1 MFFSAKIICKYILK
15 VGNKMGLLK
24 AGIGALAGVLEDQWR
39 EYFYCESLSADVLVA
54 KGVKRTSKRGSNKGH
69 DNIISNGSIIAINEG
84 QCMMI
89 VEQGKVVEFS
99 SESGEYVYD
108 TSTEPT
114 IMYGDDL
121 SSNITE
127 TFKQIG
133 KRFTFGGEPGKDQ
146 RVYYF
151 NKKEIVGNKY
161 GTPAPIPFRVIDR
174 NIGLDIDIAIRCH
187 GEYSYKIVDPLLFYT
202 NVCGN
207 VESEYTRDAIDSQLK
222 TELMT
227 ALQPAFAHI
236 SASGVR
242 YSEIPAHTVAL
253 ADALNKVL
261 SEKWLATRGLAVV
274 SFGISSLK
282 ASEEDE
288 AMIKQLQRNAVM
300 RDPGMAAAHL
310 TGAQAE
316 AMTAAA
322 RNDGG
327 AMAGFMG
334 MNMATQAGGVNASQL
349 FQMSE
354 QNKQAQVS
362 TQTQASPSNAW
373 TCTCGQDNTSKF
385 CSNCGTAKTVEEG
398 WTCACG
404 TMNKGKFCSE
414 CGAKKPAEALQYA
427 CDKCGWQPE
436 NPANPPKFCPE
447 CGDIFDDKDLK

>member
-1 MFFSAKIICKYILK
+1 
-15 VGNKMGLLK
+15 MGLLK

-39 EYFYCESLSADVLVA
+39 EYFYCESLSTDVLVA
-54 KGVKRTSKRGSNKGH
+54 KGIKRTSKRGSNKGN
-69 DNIISNGSIIAINEG
+69 DNLISNGSIIAINEG

-108 TSTEPT
+108 TSTEPS

-121 SSNITE
+121 SANITE

-133 KRFTFGGEPGKDQ
+133 KRFTFGGEPAKDQ

-174 NIGLDIDIAIRCH
+174 NIGLDIDITIRCH

-207 VESEYTRDAIDSQLK
+207 VEREYTRDAIDSQLK

-227 ALQPAFAHI
+227 ALQPAFAQI

-316 AMTAAA
+316 AMIAAA
-322 RNDGG
+322 HNEGG

-354 QNKQAQVS
+354 KNKQM
-362 TQTQASPSNAW
+362 QATTPQQSSPSNTW
-373 TCTCGQDNTSKF
+373 TCSCGQENTGKF
-385 CSNCGTAKTVEEG
+385 CSNCGAAKPVEEG
-398 WTCACG
+398 WPCSCG
-404 TMNKGKFCSE
+404 TINKGKFCSE
-414 CGAKKPAEALQYA
+414 CGAKKPSGALQYA

-436 NPANPPKFCPE
+436 TPANPPKFCPE
-447 CGDIFDDKDLK
+447 CGDVFDDNDLK

>member
-1 MFFSAKIICKYILK
+1 MK
-15 VGNKMGLLK
+15 VGIFMGLLK
-24 AGIGALAGVLEDQWR
+24 AGVGALTGVLEDQWR
-39 EYFYCESLSADVLVA
+39 EYFYCEALSSDVLVT
-54 KGVKRTSKRGSNKGH
+54 KGIKRTSKRGSNKGN

-99 SESGEYVYD
+99 SEAGEYVYD
-108 TSTEPT
+108 TSTEPS
-114 IMYGDDL
+114 IMYGSDL
-121 SSNITE
+121 SHGIME

-133 KRFTFGGEPGKDQ
+133 KRFTFGGEPAKDQ

-187 GEYSYKIVDPLLFYT
+187 GEYSYRIIDPLLFYS

-207 VESEYTRDAIDSQLK
+207 VEREYTREAIDSQLK
-222 TELMT
+222 SELMT
-227 ALQPAFAHI
+227 ALQPAFAQI

-274 SFGISSLK
+274 SFGISTLK

-316 AMTAAA
+316 AMIAAA
-322 RNDGG
+322 NNDGG

-334 MNMATQAGGVNASQL
+334 MNMAAQAGGVNAGQL
-349 FQMSE
+349 YQMNE
-354 QNKQAQVS
+354 QNKQAQMA
-362 TQTQASPSNAW
+362 QAALQNQSAKASGTW
-373 TCTCGQDNTSKF
+373 TCACGQDNTGKF
-385 CSNCGTAKTVEEG
+385 CSNCGAAKPAEEG
-398 WTCACG
+398 WTCTCG
-404 TMNKGKFCSE
+404 AVNKGKFCSE
-414 CGAKKPAEALQYA
+414 CGSKKPADALLYA
-427 CDKCGWQPE
+427 CDKCGWAPE
-436 NPANPPKFCPE
+436 DPANPPKFCPE
-447 CGDIFDDKDLK
+447 CGDVFDEKDVK

>member
-1 MFFSAKIICKYILK
+1 
-15 VGNKMGLLK
+15 MGLLK
-24 AGIGALAGVLEDQWR
+24 AGVGALVGVLEDQWR
-39 EYFYCESLSADVLVA
+39 EYFYCDSLSSDVLVE
-54 KGVKRTSKRGSNKGH
+54 KGVKRTSKRGSNKGN

-99 SESGEYVYD
+99 AESGEYVYD
-108 TSTEPT
+108 TSTEPS
-114 IMYGDDL
+114 IMYGSDL
-121 SSNITE
+121 SQGIME

-133 KRFTFGGEPGKDQ
+133 KRFTFGGEPAKDQ

-207 VESEYTRDAIDSQLK
+207 VEREYTRDAIDSQLK

-300 RDPGMAAAHL
+300 RDPSMAAAHL

-316 AMTAAA
+316 AMIAAA
-322 RNDGG
+322 NNEGG
-327 AMAGFMG
+327 AMTGFMG
-334 MNMATQAGGVNASQL
+334 MNMAAQAGGVNAGQL
-349 FQMSE
+349 YQMNE
-354 QNKQAQVS
+354 QNKQAQMAQAT
-362 TQTQASPSNAW
+362 TQGQAGVW
-373 TCTCGQDNTSKF
+373 TCACGHENTGKF
-385 CSNCGTAKTVEEG
+385 CSNCGEAKPQEQG

-404 TMNKGKFCSE
+404 TVNKGKFCSE
-414 CGAKKPAEALQYA
+414 CGAKKPSGALQYT
-427 CDKCGWQPE
+427 CDKCGWEPE

-447 CGDIFDDKDLK
+447 CGDAFDENDIK

>member
-1 MFFSAKIICKYILK
+1 
-15 VGNKMGLLK
+15 MGLLK
-24 AGIGALAGVLEDQWR
+24 AGIGALSGVLEDQWR
-39 EYFYCESLSADVLVA
+39 EYFYCESLSADVLVT
-54 KGVKRTSKRGSNKGH
+54 KGVKRTSKRGSNKGN

-108 TSTEPT
+108 TSTEPS
-114 IMYGDDL
+114 IMYGSDL
-121 SSNITE
+121 SQGIME

-133 KRFTFGGEPGKDQ
+133 KRFTFGGEPAKDQ

-151 NKKEIVGNKY
+151 NKKEIIGNKY
-161 GTPAPIPFRVIDR
+161 GTPAPVPFRVIDR

-187 GEYSYKIVDPLLFYT
+187 GEYSYKIIDPLLFYT

-207 VESEYTRDAIDSQLK
+207 VEREYTRDTIDSQLK
-222 TELMT
+222 SELMT

-274 SFGISSLK
+274 SFGISTLK

-310 TGAQAE
+310 TGAQAD
-316 AMTAAA
+316 AMIAAA
-322 RNDGG
+322 NNDAG
-327 AMAGFMG
+327 AMSGFMG
-334 MNMATQAGGVNASQL
+334 MNMAAQSGGVNTSQL
-349 FQMSE
+349 YQLNE
-354 QNKQAQVS
+354 QNKQAQMAQAAMQN
-362 TQTQASPSNAW
+362 QTAKEAKAW
-373 TCTCGQDNTSKF
+373 TCTCGHENI
-385 CSNCGTAKTVEEG
+385 
-398 WTCACG
+398 
-404 TMNKGKFCSE
+404 GKFCSE
-414 CGAKKPAEALQYA
+414 CGTKKPTGALLYT
-427 CDKCGWQPE
+427 CDKCGWTPE
-436 NPANPPKFCPE
+436 DPTNPPKFCPE
-447 CGDIFDDKDLK
+447 CGDVFDENDVK

>member
-1 MFFSAKIICKYILK
+1 MK
-15 VGNKMGLLK
+15 VGKIMGLLK
-24 AGIGALAGVLEDQWR
+24 AGVGALTGVLEDQWR
-39 EYFYCESLSADVLVA
+39 EYFYCEALSADVLVT
-54 KGVKRTSKRGSNKGH
+54 KGVKRTSKRGSNKGN

-99 SESGEYVYD
+99 SEAGEYVYD
-108 TSTEPT
+108 TSTEPS
-114 IMYGDDL
+114 IMFDSDL
-121 SSNITE
+121 SQGILE

-133 KRFTFGGEPGKDQ
+133 KRFTFGGEPAKDQ

-187 GEYSYKIVDPLLFYT
+187 GEYSYKIIDPLLFYT

-207 VESEYTRDAIDSQLK
+207 VEHEFTRVAIDSQLK
-222 TELMT
+222 SELMT
-227 ALQPAFAHI
+227 ALQPAFAQI

-274 SFGISSLK
+274 SFGISTLK
-282 ASEEDE
+282 ASDEDE
-288 AMIKQLQRNAVM
+288 AMIKQLQRSAVM

-316 AMTAAA
+316 AMIAAA
-322 RNDGG
+322 NNEGG

-334 MNMATQAGGVNASQL
+334 MNMAAQAGGVNASQL
-349 FQMSE
+349 YQINE
-354 QNKQAQVS
+354 QNKQAAMQN
-362 TQTQASPSNAW
+362 QATKA
-373 TCTCGQDNTSKF
+373 TDT
-385 CSNCGTAKTVEEG
+385 

-404 TMNKGKFCSE
+404 HENTGKFCSECGAAKPLEEGWACTCGAVNKGKFCSE
-414 CGAKKPAEALQYA
+414 CGAKKPAGALLYV
-427 CDKCGWQPE
+427 CDKCGWTPE
-436 NPANPPKFCPE
+436 DPVNPPKFCPE
-447 CGDIFDDKDLK
+447 CGDVFDENDVK

>member
-1 MFFSAKIICKYILK
+1 MK
-15 VGNKMGLLK
+15 VGIFMGLLK
-24 AGIGALAGVLEDQWR
+24 AGVGALAGVLEDQWR
-39 EYFYCESLSADVLVA
+39 EYFYCEALSSDVLVT
-54 KGVKRTSKRGSNKGH
+54 KGIKRTSKRGSNKGN

-108 TSTEPT
+108 TSTEPS
-114 IMYGDDL
+114 IMYGSDL
-121 SSNITE
+121 SHGIME

-133 KRFTFGGEPGKDQ
+133 KRFTFGGEPAKDQ

-187 GEYSYKIVDPLLFYT
+187 GEYSYRIIDPLLFYS

-207 VESEYTRDAIDSQLK
+207 VEREYTREAIDSQLK
-222 TELMT
+222 SELMT
-227 ALQPAFAHI
+227 ALQPAFAQI

-274 SFGISSLK
+274 SFGISTLK

-316 AMTAAA
+316 AMIAAA
-322 RNDGG
+322 NNDGG

-334 MNMATQAGGVNASQL
+334 MNMAAQAGGVNAGQL
-349 FQMSE
+349 YQMNE
-354 QNKQAQVS
+354 QNKQAQMA
-362 TQTQASPSNAW
+362 QAALQNQSAKASGTW
-373 TCTCGQDNTSKF
+373 TCACGQDNTGKF
-385 CSNCGTAKTVEEG
+385 CSNCGAAKPAEEG
-398 WTCACG
+398 WTCTCG
-404 TMNKGKFCSE
+404 AVNKGKFCSE
-414 CGAKKPAEALQYA
+414 CGSKKPADALLYA
-427 CDKCGWQPE
+427 CDKCGWAPE
-436 NPANPPKFCPE
+436 DPANPPKFCPE
-447 CGDIFDDKDLK
+447 CGDVFDEKDVK

>member
-1 MFFSAKIICKYILK
+1 
-15 VGNKMGLLK
+15 MGLLK
-24 AGIGALAGVLEDQWR
+24 AGVGALSGVLEDQWR
-39 EYFYCESLSADVLVA
+39 EYFYCESLSADVLVT
-54 KGVKRTSKRGSNKGH
+54 KGVKRTSKRGSNKGN

-108 TSTEPT
+108 TSTEPS
-114 IMYGDDL
+114 IMYGSDL
-121 SSNITE
+121 SQGIIE

-133 KRFTFGGEPGKDQ
+133 KRFTFGGEPAKDQ

-161 GTPAPIPFRVIDR
+161 GTPAPVPFRVIDC

-187 GEYSYKIVDPLLFYT
+187 GEYSYKIIDPLLFYT

-207 VESEYTRDAIDSQLK
+207 VEREYTRASIDSQLK
-222 TELMT
+222 SELMT

-274 SFGISSLK
+274 SFGISTLK

-310 TGAQAE
+310 TGAQAD
-316 AMTAAA
+316 AMIAAA
-322 RNDGG
+322 NNDAG
-327 AMAGFMG
+327 AMSGFMG
-334 MNMATQAGGVNASQL
+334 MNMAAQAGGVNASQL
-349 FQMSE
+349 YQLNE
-354 QNKQAQVS
+354 QNKQAQMAQAALQN
-362 TQTQASPSNAW
+362 QTANEANAW
-373 TCTCGQDNTSKF
+373 TCTCGHENTGKF
-385 CSNCGTAKTVEEG
+385 CSNCGTAKPAEEG
-398 WTCACG
+398 WSCACG
-404 TMNKGKFCSE
+404 AVNKGKFCSE
-414 CGAKKPAEALQYA
+414 CGTKKPKGALVYA
-427 CDKCGWQPE
+427 CDKCGWAPE
-436 NPANPPKFCPE
+436 DPTNPPKFCPE
-447 CGDIFDDKDLK
+447 CGDVFDENDVK

>member
-1 MFFSAKIICKYILK
+1 MK
-15 VGNKMGLLK
+15 VGKIMGLLK
-24 AGIGALAGVLEDQWR
+24 AGVGALTGVLEDQWR
-39 EYFYCESLSADVLVA
+39 EYFYCEALSADVLVT
-54 KGVKRTSKRGSNKGH
+54 KGVKRTSKRGSNKGN

-99 SESGEYVYD
+99 SEAGEYVYD
-108 TSTEPT
+108 TSTEPS
-114 IMYGDDL
+114 IMFDSDL
-121 SSNITE
+121 SQGILE

-133 KRFTFGGEPGKDQ
+133 KRFTFGGEPAKDQ

-187 GEYSYKIVDPLLFYT
+187 GEYSYKIIDPLLFYT

-207 VESEYTRDAIDSQLK
+207 VEHEFTRVAIDSQLK
-222 TELMT
+222 SELMT
-227 ALQPAFAHI
+227 ALQPAFAQI

-274 SFGISSLK
+274 SFGISTLK
-282 ASEEDE
+282 ASDEDE
-288 AMIKQLQRNAVM
+288 AMIKQLQRSAVM

-316 AMTAAA
+316 AMIAAA
-322 RNDGG
+322 NNEGG

-334 MNMATQAGGVNASQL
+334 MNMAAQAGGVNASQL
-349 FQMSE
+349 YQINE
-354 QNKQAQVS
+354 QNKQAAMQN
-362 TQTQASPSNAW
+362 QATKA
-373 TCTCGQDNTSKF
+373 TDT
-385 CSNCGTAKTVEEG
+385 

-404 TMNKGKFCSE
+404 HENTGKFCSECGAAKPAEEGWACTCGAVNKGKFCSE
-414 CGAKKPAEALQYA
+414 CGAKKPAGALLYV
-427 CDKCGWQPE
+427 CDKCGWTPE
-436 NPANPPKFCPE
+436 DPVNPPKFCPE
-447 CGDIFDDKDLK
+447 CGDVFDENDVK

>member
-1 MFFSAKIICKYILK
+1 VK
-15 VGNKMGLLK
+15 VGIFMGLLK
-24 AGIGALAGVLEDQWR
+24 AGVGALTGVLEDQWR
-39 EYFYCESLSADVLVA
+39 EYFYCEALSSDVLVT
-54 KGVKRTSKRGSNKGH
+54 KGIKRTSKRGSNKGN

-99 SESGEYVYD
+99 SEAGEYVYD
-108 TSTEPT
+108 TSTEPS
-114 IMYGDDL
+114 IMYGSDL
-121 SSNITE
+121 SHGIME

-133 KRFTFGGEPGKDQ
+133 KRFTFGGEPAKDQ

-161 GTPAPIPFRVIDR
+161 GTPAPIPFRVIDC

-187 GEYSYKIVDPLLFYT
+187 GEYSYRIIDPLLFYS

-207 VESEYTRDAIDSQLK
+207 VEREYTREAIDSQLK
-222 TELMT
+222 SELMT
-227 ALQPAFAHI
+227 ALQPAFAQI

-274 SFGISSLK
+274 SFGISTLK

-316 AMTAAA
+316 AMIAAA
-322 RNDGG
+322 NNDGG

-334 MNMATQAGGVNASQL
+334 MNMAAQAGGVNAGQL
-349 FQMSE
+349 YQMNE
-354 QNKQAQVS
+354 QNKQAQMA
-362 TQTQASPSNAW
+362 QAALQNQSAKASGTW
-373 TCTCGQDNTSKF
+373 TCACGQDNTGKF
-385 CSNCGTAKTVEEG
+385 CSNCGAAKPAEEG
-398 WTCACG
+398 WTCTCG
-404 TMNKGKFCSE
+404 AVNKGKFCSE
-414 CGAKKPAEALQYA
+414 CGSKKPADALLYA
-427 CDKCGWQPE
+427 CDKCGWVPE
-436 NPANPPKFCPE
+436 DPANPPKFCPE
-447 CGDIFDDKDLK
+447 CGDVFDEKDVK

>member
-1 MFFSAKIICKYILK
+1 
-15 VGNKMGLLK
+15 MGLLK
-24 AGIGALAGVLEDQWR
+24 AGVGALTGVLEDQWR
-39 EYFYCESLSADVLVA
+39 EYFYCEALSTDVLVT
-54 KGVKRTSKRGSNKGH
+54 KGVKRTSKRSSNKGN

-99 SESGEYVYD
+99 SEAGEYVYD
-108 TSTEPT
+108 TSTEPS
-114 IMYGDDL
+114 IMYGSDL
-121 SSNITE
+121 SHGIME

-133 KRFTFGGEPGKDQ
+133 KRFTFGGEPAKDQ

-187 GEYSYKIVDPLLFYT
+187 GEYSYRIIDPLLFYT

-207 VESEYTRDAIDSQLK
+207 VEREYTREAIDSQLK
-222 TELMT
+222 SELMT
-227 ALQPAFAHI
+227 ALQPAFAQI

-274 SFGISSLK
+274 SFGISTLK

-316 AMTAAA
+316 AMIAAA
-322 RNDGG
+322 NNDGG

-334 MNMATQAGGVNASQL
+334 MNMAAQAGGVNAGQL
-349 FQMSE
+349 YQMNE
-354 QNKQAQVS
+354 QNKQAQMA
-362 TQTQASPSNAW
+362 QAAMQNQSAKASGTW
-373 TCTCGQDNTSKF
+373 TCACGHDNTGKF
-385 CSNCGTAKTVEEG
+385 CSNCGAAKPAEEG
-398 WTCACG
+398 WTCTCG
-404 TMNKGKFCSE
+404 AVNKGKFCSE
-414 CGAKKPAEALQYA
+414 CGSKKPAGALLYA
-427 CDKCGWQPE
+427 CDKCGWAPE
-436 NPANPPKFCPE
+436 DPANPPKFCPE
-447 CGDIFDDKDLK
+447 CGDVFDEKDVK

>member
-1 MFFSAKIICKYILK
+1 M
-15 VGNKMGLLK
+15 NMGLLK

-39 EYFYCESLSADVLVA
+39 EYFYCEALSADVLVT
-54 KGVKRTSKRGSNKGH
+54 KGIKRTSKRGSNKGN

-99 SESGEYVYD
+99 SEAGEYVYD
-108 TSTEPT
+108 TSTEPSV
-114 IMYGDDL
+114 MYGSDL
-121 SSNITE
+121 SDNIKE

-133 KRFTFGGEPGKDQ
+133 KRFTFGGEAPKDQ

-161 GTPAPIPFRVIDR
+161 GTPAPIPFRVIDH

-187 GEYSYKIVDPLLFYT
+187 GEYSYKMIDPLLFYT

-207 VESEYTRDAIDSQLK
+207 VEREFTRDAIDSQLK
-222 TELMT
+222 SELMT

-274 SFGISSLK
+274 SFGISTLK

-316 AMTAAA
+316 AMIAAT
-322 RNDGG
+322 NNEGG
-327 AMAGFMG
+327 AMTSFMG
-334 MNMATQAGGVNASQL
+334 MNMAAQAGGVNTGQL
-349 FQMSE
+349 YQMSE
-354 QNKQAQVS
+354 QNKQAQAAMQE
-362 TQTQASPSNAW
+362 QTAKATNTWKCA
-373 TCTCGQDNTSKF
+373 CGHENSGKF
-385 CSNCGTAKTVEEG
+385 CSNCGTPKPAEEG
-398 WTCACG
+398 WMCTCGA
-404 TMNKGKFCSE
+404 MNKGKFCSE
-414 CGAKKPAEALQYA
+414 CGTKKPAGALLYA
-427 CDKCGWQPE
+427 CDKCGWAPE
-436 NPANPPKFCPE
+436 DPTNPPKFCPE
-447 CGDIFDDKDLK
+447 CGDVFDENDVK

>member
-1 MFFSAKIICKYILK
+1 
-15 VGNKMGLLK
+15 MGLVK
-24 AGIGALAGVLEDQWR
+24 AGVGALVGVLEDQWR
-39 EYFYCESLSADVLVA
+39 EYFYCDSLTSDVLVE
-54 KGVKRTSKRGSNKGH
+54 KGVKRTSKRGSNKGN

-99 SESGEYVYD
+99 AESGEYVYD
-108 TSTEPT
+108 TSTEPS
-114 IMYGDDL
+114 IMYGSDL
-121 SSNITE
+121 SQGIME

-133 KRFTFGGEPGKDQ
+133 KRFTFGGEPAKDQ

-207 VESEYTRDAIDSQLK
+207 VEGEYKRDAIDSQLK

-316 AMTAAA
+316 AMIAAA
-322 RNDGG
+322 NNEGG

-334 MNMATQAGGVNASQL
+334 MNMAAQAGGVNAGQL
-349 FQMSE
+349 YQMNE
-354 QNKQAQVS
+354 QNKQAQMA
-362 TQTQASPSNAW
+362 QAAAQGQAISASGVW
-373 TCTCGQDNTSKF
+373 TCACGHENTGKF
-385 CSNCGTAKTVEEG
+385 CSNCGGAKPHEEG
-398 WTCACG
+398 WICVCG
-404 TMNKGKFCSE
+404 AVNKGKFCGE
-414 CGAKKPAEALQYA
+414 CGSKKPSEALQYA
-427 CDKCGWQPE
+427 CDKCGWEPE
-436 NPANPPKFCPE
+436 NPGNPPKFCPE
-447 CGDIFDDKDLK
+447 CGDVFDENDIK

>member
-1 MFFSAKIICKYILK
+1 
-15 VGNKMGLLK
+15 MGLLK
-24 AGIGALAGVLEDQWR
+24 AGVGALTGVLEDQWR
-39 EYFYCESLSADVLVA
+39 EYFYCEALSADVLVT
-54 KGVKRTSKRGSNKGH
+54 KGVKRTSKRGSNKGN

-99 SESGEYVYD
+99 SEAGEYVYD
-108 TSTEPT
+108 TSTEPS
-114 IMYGDDL
+114 IMFDSDL
-121 SSNITE
+121 SQGILE

-133 KRFTFGGEPGKDQ
+133 KRFTFGGEPAKDQ

-187 GEYSYKIVDPLLFYT
+187 GEYSYKIIDPLLFYT

-207 VESEYTRDAIDSQLK
+207 VEHEFTRVAIDSQLK
-222 TELMT
+222 SELMT
-227 ALQPAFAHI
+227 ALQPAFAQI

-274 SFGISSLK
+274 SFGISTLK
-282 ASEEDE
+282 ASDEDE
-288 AMIKQLQRNAVM
+288 AMIKQLQRSAVM

-316 AMTAAA
+316 AMIAAA
-322 RNDGG
+322 NNESG

-334 MNMATQAGGVNASQL
+334 MNMAAQAGGVNASQL
-349 FQMSE
+349 YQINE
-354 QNKQAQVS
+354 QNKQAAMQN
-362 TQTQASPSNAW
+362 QATKA
-373 TCTCGQDNTSKF
+373 TDT
-385 CSNCGTAKTVEEG
+385 

-404 TMNKGKFCSE
+404 HENTGKFCSECGAAKPAEEGWACTCGAVNKGKFCSE
-414 CGAKKPAEALQYA
+414 CGAKKPADALLYV
-427 CDKCGWQPE
+427 CDKCGWTPE
-436 NPANPPKFCPE
+436 DPVNPPKFCPE
-447 CGDIFDDKDLK
+447 CGDVFDENDVK

>member
-1 MFFSAKIICKYILK
+1 MK

-39 EYFYCESLSADVLVA
+39 EYFYCESLTADVLVA

-89 VEQGKVVEFS
+89 VEQGKIVEFS

-108 TSTEPT
+108 NSTEPT

-133 KRFTFGGEPGKDQ
+133 KRFTLGGEPGKDQ

-207 VESEYTRDAIDSQLK
+207 VEGEYTRDAIDSQLK

-354 QNKQAQVS
+354 QNKQAQAM
-362 TQTQASPSNAW
+362 TQTQSSPSNAW
-373 TCTCGQDNTSKF
+373 TCTCGQENTSKF
-385 CSNCGTAKTVEEG
+385 CSNCGTAKPVEEG

-404 TMNKGKFCSE
+404 TINKGKFCSE
-414 CGAKKPAEALQYA
+414 CGAKKPAEAWQYA

-436 NPANPPKFCPE
+436 NHANPPKFCPE
-447 CGDIFDDKDLK
+447 CGDIFDNNDLK

>member
-1 MFFSAKIICKYILK
+1 
-15 VGNKMGLLK
+15 MGLLK
-24 AGIGALAGVLEDQWR
+24 AGVGALTGVLEDQWR
-39 EYFYCESLSADVLVA
+39 EYFYCEALSADVLVT
-54 KGVKRTSKRGSNKGH
+54 KGVKRTSKRGSNKGN

-99 SESGEYVYD
+99 SEAGEYVYD
-108 TSTEPT
+108 TSTEPS
-114 IMYGDDL
+114 IMFDSDL
-121 SSNITE
+121 SQGILE

-133 KRFTFGGEPGKDQ
+133 KRFTFGGEPAKDQ

-187 GEYSYKIVDPLLFYT
+187 GEYSYKIIDPLLFYT

-207 VESEYTRDAIDSQLK
+207 VEHEFTRVAIDSQLK
-222 TELMT
+222 SELMT
-227 ALQPAFAHI
+227 ALQPAFAQI

-274 SFGISSLK
+274 SFGISTLK
-282 ASEEDE
+282 ASDEDE
-288 AMIKQLQRNAVM
+288 AMIKQLQRSAVM

-316 AMTAAA
+316 AMIAAA
-322 RNDGG
+322 NNEGG
-327 AMAGFMG
+327 AMVGFMG
-334 MNMATQAGGVNASQL
+334 MNMAAQAGGVNASQL
-349 FQMSE
+349 YQINE
-354 QNKQAQVS
+354 QNKQAAMQN
-362 TQTQASPSNAW
+362 QATKA
-373 TCTCGQDNTSKF
+373 TDT
-385 CSNCGTAKTVEEG
+385 

-404 TMNKGKFCSE
+404 HENTGKFCSECGAAKPAEEGWACTCGAVNKGKFCSE
-414 CGAKKPAEALQYA
+414 CGAKKPAGALLYV
-427 CDKCGWQPE
+427 CDKCGWTPE
-436 NPANPPKFCPE
+436 DPVNPPKFCPE
-447 CGDIFDDKDLK
+447 CGDVFDENDVK

>member
-1 MFFSAKIICKYILK
+1 
-15 VGNKMGLLK
+15 MGLLK
-24 AGIGALAGVLEDQWR
+24 AGVGALAGVLEDQWR
-39 EYFYCESLSADVLVA
+39 EYFYCEALSSDVLVT
-54 KGVKRTSKRGSNKGH
+54 KGIKRTSKRGSNKGN

-108 TSTEPT
+108 TSTEPS
-114 IMYGDDL
+114 IMYGSDL
-121 SSNITE
+121 SHGIME

-133 KRFTFGGEPGKDQ
+133 KRFTFGGEPAKDQ

-187 GEYSYKIVDPLLFYT
+187 GEYSYRIIDPLLFYS

-207 VESEYTRDAIDSQLK
+207 VEREYTREAIDSQLK
-222 TELMT
+222 SELMT
-227 ALQPAFAHI
+227 ALQPAFAQI

-274 SFGISSLK
+274 SFGISTLK

-316 AMTAAA
+316 AMIAAA
-322 RNDGG
+322 NNDGG

-334 MNMATQAGGVNASQL
+334 MNMAAQAGGVNAGQL
-349 FQMSE
+349 YQMNE
-354 QNKQAQVS
+354 QNKQAQMA
-362 TQTQASPSNAW
+362 QAALQNQSAKASGTW
-373 TCTCGQDNTSKF
+373 TCACGQDNTGKF
-385 CSNCGTAKTVEEG
+385 CSNCGAAKPAEEG
-398 WTCACG
+398 WTCTCG
-404 TMNKGKFCSE
+404 AVNKGKFCSE
-414 CGAKKPAEALQYA
+414 CGSKKPADALLYA
-427 CDKCGWQPE
+427 CDKCGWAPE
-436 NPANPPKFCPE
+436 DPANPPKFCPE
-447 CGDIFDDKDLK
+447 CGDVFDEKDVK

>member
-1 MFFSAKIICKYILK
+1 
-15 VGNKMGLLK
+15 MGLLK
-24 AGIGALAGVLEDQWR
+24 AGVGALTGVLEDQWR
-39 EYFYCESLSADVLVA
+39 EYFYCEALSSDVLVT
-54 KGVKRTSKRGSNKGH
+54 KGVKRTSKRGSNKGN

-99 SESGEYVYD
+99 SEAGEYVYD
-108 TSTEPT
+108 TSTEPS
-114 IMYGDDL
+114 IMYGSDL
-121 SSNITE
+121 SHGIME

-133 KRFTFGGEPGKDQ
+133 KRFTFGGEPAKDQ

-187 GEYSYKIVDPLLFYT
+187 GEYSYKIIDPLLFYT

-207 VESEYTRDAIDSQLK
+207 VEREFTREAIDSQLK
-222 TELMT
+222 SELMT
-227 ALQPAFAHI
+227 ALQPAFAQI

-274 SFGISSLK
+274 SFGISTLK

-316 AMTAAA
+316 AMIAAA
-322 RNDGG
+322 NNDGG

-334 MNMATQAGGVNASQL
+334 MNMAAQAGGVNASQL
-349 FQMSE
+349 YQMNE
-354 QNKQAQVS
+354 QNKQAQMA
-362 TQTQASPSNAW
+362 QAEMQNQSANAPGTW
-373 TCTCGQDNTSKF
+373 TCACGHDNTGKF
-385 CSNCGTAKTVEEG
+385 CSNCGAAKPTEEG
-398 WTCACG
+398 WTCTCG
-404 TMNKGKFCSE
+404 AVNKGKFCSE
-414 CGAKKPAEALQYA
+414 CGSKKPADALLYA
-427 CDKCGWQPE
+427 CDKCGWTPE
-436 NPANPPKFCPE
+436 DPANPPKFCPE
-447 CGDIFDDKDLK
+447 CGDVFDEKDVK

>member
-1 MFFSAKIICKYILK
+1 
-15 VGNKMGLLK
+15 MGLLK
-24 AGIGALAGVLEDQWR
+24 AGVGALTGVLEDQWR
-39 EYFYCESLSADVLVA
+39 EYFYCEALSAEVLVT
-54 KGVKRTSKRGSNKGH
+54 KGVKRTSKRGSNKGN

-99 SESGEYVYD
+99 SEAGEYVYD
-108 TSTEPT
+108 TSTEPS
-114 IMYGDDL
+114 IMYGSDL
-121 SSNITE
+121 SQGIME

-133 KRFTFGGEPGKDQ
+133 KRFTFGGEPAKDQ

-161 GTPAPIPFRVIDR
+161 GTPAPVPFRVVDR

-187 GEYSYKIVDPLLFYT
+187 GEYSYKIIDPLLFYT

-207 VESEYTRDAIDSQLK
+207 VEREYTRDAIDSQLK
-222 TELMT
+222 SELMT

-274 SFGISSLK
+274 SFGISTLK

-316 AMTAAA
+316 AMIAAA
-322 RNDGG
+322 NNDGG
-327 AMAGFMG
+327 AMSGFMG
-334 MNMATQAGGVNASQL
+334 MNMATQAGGVNAGQL
-349 FQMSE
+349 FQMNE
-354 QNKQAQVS
+354 QNKQAQMA
-362 TQTQASPSNAW
+362 QAAMQDQAAKNGNTWA
-373 TCTCGQDNTSKF
+373 CTCGHENTGKF
-385 CSNCGTAKTVEEG
+385 CSNCGTAKPVEEG
-398 WTCACG
+398 WSCACG
-404 TMNKGKFCSE
+404 VVNKGKFCSE
-414 CGAKKPAEALQYA
+414 CGTKKPSGALLYT
-427 CDKCGWQPE
+427 CDKCGWTPE
-436 NPANPPKFCPE
+436 DPANPPKFCPE
-447 CGDIFDDKDLK
+447 CGDVFDENDVK

>member
-1 MFFSAKIICKYILK
+1 MK
-15 VGNKMGLLK
+15 VGIFMGLLK
-24 AGIGALAGVLEDQWR
+24 AGVGALTGVLEDQWR
-39 EYFYCESLSADVLVA
+39 EYFYCEALSSDVLVT
-54 KGVKRTSKRGSNKGH
+54 KGVKRTSKRGSNKGN
-69 DNIISNGSIIAINEG
+69 DNIISNGSIIAVNEG

-99 SESGEYVYD
+99 SEAGEYVYD
-108 TSTEPT
+108 TSTEPS
-114 IMYGDDL
+114 IMYGSDL
-121 SSNITE
+121 SQGIIE

-133 KRFTFGGEPGKDQ
+133 KRFTFGGEPAKDQ

-187 GEYSYKIVDPLLFYT
+187 GEYSYRIIDPLLFYT

-207 VESEYTRDAIDSQLK
+207 VEREFTREAIDSQLK
-222 TELMT
+222 SELMT
-227 ALQPAFAHI
+227 ALQPAFAQI

-274 SFGISSLK
+274 SFGISTLK

-316 AMTAAA
+316 AMIAAA
-322 RNDGG
+322 NNDGG

-334 MNMATQAGGVNASQL
+334 MNMAAQAGGVNAGQL
-349 FQMSE
+349 YQMNE
-354 QNKQAQVS
+354 QNKQAQMA
-362 TQTQASPSNAW
+362 QAALQNQSAKAPGTW
-373 TCTCGQDNTSKF
+373 TCACGHDNTGKF
-385 CSNCGTAKTVEEG
+385 CSNCGAAKPVEEG
-398 WTCACG
+398 WTCTCG
-404 TMNKGKFCSE
+404 AVNKGKFCSE
-414 CGAKKPAEALQYA
+414 CGSKKPAAALLYA
-427 CDKCGWQPE
+427 CDKCGWAPE
-436 NPANPPKFCPE
+436 DPANPPKFCPE
-447 CGDIFDDKDLK
+447 CGDVFDEKDVK

>member
-1 MFFSAKIICKYILK
+1 
-15 VGNKMGLLK
+15 MGLLK
-24 AGIGALAGVLEDQWR
+24 AGVGALVGVLEDQWR
-39 EYFYCESLSADVLVA
+39 EYFYCDSLSSDVLVE
-54 KGVKRTSKRGSNKGH
+54 KGVKRTSKRGSNKGN

-99 SESGEYVYD
+99 AESGEYVYD
-108 TSTEPT
+108 TSTEPS
-114 IMYGDDL
+114 IMYGSDL
-121 SSNITE
+121 SQGIME

-133 KRFTFGGEPGKDQ
+133 KRFTFGGEPAKDQ

-207 VESEYTRDAIDSQLK
+207 VEREYTRDAIDSQLK

-300 RDPGMAAAHL
+300 RDPSMAAAHL

-316 AMTAAA
+316 AMIAAA
-322 RNDGG
+322 NNEGG
-327 AMAGFMG
+327 AMTGFMG
-334 MNMATQAGGVNASQL
+334 MNMVAQAGGVNAGQL
-349 FQMSE
+349 YQMNE
-354 QNKQAQVS
+354 QNKQAQMAQAT
-362 TQTQASPSNAW
+362 TQGQAGVW
-373 TCTCGQDNTSKF
+373 TCACGHENTGKF
-385 CSNCGTAKTVEEG
+385 CSNCGEAKPQEQG

-404 TMNKGKFCSE
+404 TVNKGKFCSE
-414 CGAKKPAEALQYA
+414 CGAKKPSGALQYT
-427 CDKCGWQPE
+427 CDKCGWEPE

-447 CGDIFDDKDLK
+447 CGDAFDENDIK

>member
-1 MFFSAKIICKYILK
+1 
-15 VGNKMGLLK
+15 MGLLK
-24 AGIGALAGVLEDQWR
+24 AGVGALTGVLEDQWR
-39 EYFYCESLSADVLVA
+39 EYFYCEALSAEVLVT
-54 KGVKRTSKRGSNKGH
+54 KGVKRTSKRGSNKGN

-99 SESGEYVYD
+99 SEAGEYVYD
-108 TSTEPT
+108 TSTEPS
-114 IMYGDDL
+114 IMYGSDL
-121 SSNITE
+121 SQGIME

-133 KRFTFGGEPGKDQ
+133 KRFTFGGEPAKDQ

-161 GTPAPIPFRVIDR
+161 GTPAPVPFRVVDR

-187 GEYSYKIVDPLLFYT
+187 GEYSYKIIDPLLFYT

-207 VESEYTRDAIDSQLK
+207 VEHEYTRDAIDSQLK
-222 TELMT
+222 SELMT

-274 SFGISSLK
+274 SFGISTLK

-316 AMTAAA
+316 AMIAAA
-322 RNDGG
+322 NNDGG
-327 AMAGFMG
+327 AMSGFMG
-334 MNMATQAGGVNASQL
+334 MNMATQAGGVNAGQL
-349 FQMSE
+349 FQMNE
-354 QNKQAQVS
+354 QNKQAQMA
-362 TQTQASPSNAW
+362 QAAMQDQAAKNGNTWA
-373 TCTCGQDNTSKF
+373 CTCGHENTGKF
-385 CSNCGTAKTVEEG
+385 CSNCGTAKPVEEG
-398 WTCACG
+398 WSCACG
-404 TMNKGKFCSE
+404 VVNKGKFCSE
-414 CGAKKPAEALQYA
+414 CGTKKPSGALLYT
-427 CDKCGWQPE
+427 CDKCGWTPE
-436 NPANPPKFCPE
+436 DPANPPKFCPE
-447 CGDIFDDKDLK
+447 CGDVFDENDVK

>member
-1 MFFSAKIICKYILK
+1 
-15 VGNKMGLLK
+15 MGLLK
-24 AGIGALAGVLEDQWR
+24 AGVGALTGVLEDQWR
-39 EYFYCESLSADVLVA
+39 EYFYCEALSADVLVT
-54 KGVKRTSKRGSNKGH
+54 KGIKRTSKRGSNKGN

-84 QCMMI
+84 QCVMI

-99 SESGEYVYD
+99 SEAGEYVYD
-108 TSTEPT
+108 TSTEPS
-114 IMYGDDL
+114 IMYGSDL
-121 SSNITE
+121 SHGIME

-133 KRFTFGGEPGKDQ
+133 KRFTFGGEPAKDQ

-187 GEYSYKIVDPLLFYT
+187 GEYSYKIIDPLLFYT

-207 VESEYTRDAIDSQLK
+207 VEREFTRETIDSQLK
-222 TELMT
+222 SELMT
-227 ALQPAFAHI
+227 ALQPAFAQI

-274 SFGISSLK
+274 SFGISTLK

-316 AMTAAA
+316 AMIAAA
-322 RNDGG
+322 NNDGG

-334 MNMATQAGGVNASQL
+334 MNMAAQAGGVNASQL
-349 FQMSE
+349 YQMNE
-354 QNKQAQVS
+354 QNKQAQMAQAAMQN
-362 TQTQASPSNAW
+362 QTAKASDTW
-373 TCTCGQDNTSKF
+373 TCACGHDNTGKF
-385 CSNCGTAKTVEEG
+385 CSNCGAAKPAEEG
-398 WTCACG
+398 WTCTCG
-404 TMNKGKFCSE
+404 AVNKGKFCSE
-414 CGAKKPAEALQYA
+414 CGSKKPAGALLYA
-427 CDKCGWQPE
+427 CDKCGWTPE
-436 NPANPPKFCPE
+436 DPANPPKFCPE
-447 CGDIFDDKDLK
+447 CGDVFDEKDVK

>member
-1 MFFSAKIICKYILK
+1 
-15 VGNKMGLLK
+15 MGLLK
-24 AGIGALAGVLEDQWR
+24 AGVGALTGVLEDQWR
-39 EYFYCESLSADVLVA
+39 EYFYCEALSSDVLVT
-54 KGVKRTSKRGSNKGH
+54 KGIKRTSKRGSNKGN

-99 SESGEYVYD
+99 SEAGEYVYD
-108 TSTEPT
+108 TSTEPS
-114 IMYGDDL
+114 IMYGSDL
-121 SSNITE
+121 SHGIME

-133 KRFTFGGEPGKDQ
+133 KRFTFGGEPAKDQ

-161 GTPAPIPFRVIDR
+161 GTPAPIPFRVIDC

-187 GEYSYKIVDPLLFYT
+187 GEYSYRIIDPLLFYS

-207 VESEYTRDAIDSQLK
+207 VEREYTREAIDSQLK
-222 TELMT
+222 SELMT
-227 ALQPAFAHI
+227 ALQPAFAQI

-274 SFGISSLK
+274 SFGISTLK

-316 AMTAAA
+316 AMIAAA
-322 RNDGG
+322 NNDGG

-334 MNMATQAGGVNASQL
+334 MNMAAQAGGVNAGQL
-349 FQMSE
+349 YQMNE
-354 QNKQAQVS
+354 QNKQAQMA
-362 TQTQASPSNAW
+362 QAALQNQSAKASGTW
-373 TCTCGQDNTSKF
+373 TCACGQDNTGKF
-385 CSNCGTAKTVEEG
+385 CSNCGAAKPAEEG
-398 WTCACG
+398 WTCTCG
-404 TMNKGKFCSE
+404 AVNKGKFCSE
-414 CGAKKPAEALQYA
+414 CGSKKPAGALLYA
-427 CDKCGWQPE
+427 CDKCGWAPE
-436 NPANPPKFCPE
+436 DPANPPKFCPE
-447 CGDIFDDKDLK
+447 CGDVFDEKDVK

>member
-1 MFFSAKIICKYILK
+1 MK
-15 VGNKMGLLK
+15 VGIFMGLLK
-24 AGIGALAGVLEDQWR
+24 AGVGALTGVLEDQWR
-39 EYFYCESLSADVLVA
+39 EYFYCEALSSDVLVT
-54 KGVKRTSKRGSNKGH
+54 KGIKRTSKRGSNKGN

-99 SESGEYVYD
+99 SEAGEYVYD
-108 TSTEPT
+108 TSTEPS
-114 IMYGDDL
+114 IMYGSDL
-121 SSNITE
+121 SHGIME

-133 KRFTFGGEPGKDQ
+133 KRFTFGGEPAKDQ

-187 GEYSYKIVDPLLFYT
+187 GEYSYRIIDPLLFYS

-207 VESEYTRDAIDSQLK
+207 VEREYTREAIDSQLK
-222 TELMT
+222 SELMT
-227 ALQPAFAHI
+227 ALQPAFAQI

-274 SFGISSLK
+274 SFGISTLK

-316 AMTAAA
+316 AMIAAA
-322 RNDGG
+322 NNDGG

-334 MNMATQAGGVNASQL
+334 MNMAAQAGGVNAGQL
-349 FQMSE
+349 YQMNE
-354 QNKQAQVS
+354 QNKQAQMA
-362 TQTQASPSNAW
+362 QAALQNQSAKASGTW
-373 TCTCGQDNTSKF
+373 TCACGQDNTGKF
-385 CSNCGTAKTVEEG
+385 CSNCGAAKPAEEG
-398 WTCACG
+398 WTCTCG
-404 TMNKGKFCSE
+404 AVNKGKFCSE
-414 CGAKKPAEALQYA
+414 CGSKKPAGALLYA
-427 CDKCGWQPE
+427 CDKCGWAPE
-436 NPANPPKFCPE
+436 DPANPPKFCPE
-447 CGDIFDDKDLK
+447 CGDVFDEKDVK

>member
-1 MFFSAKIICKYILK
+1 MK
-15 VGNKMGLLK
+15 VGIFMGLLK
-24 AGIGALAGVLEDQWR
+24 AGVGALTGVLEDQWR
-39 EYFYCESLSADVLVA
+39 EYFYCEALSTDVLVT
-54 KGVKRTSKRGSNKGH
+54 KGVKRTSKRGSNKGN

-99 SESGEYVYD
+99 SEAGEYVYD
-108 TSTEPT
+108 TSTEPS
-114 IMYGDDL
+114 IMYGSDL
-121 SSNITE
+121 SQGIME

-133 KRFTFGGEPGKDQ
+133 KRFTFGGEPAKDQ

-187 GEYSYKIVDPLLFYT
+187 GEYSYRIIDPLLFYT

-207 VESEYTRDAIDSQLK
+207 VEREYTREAIDSQLK
-222 TELMT
+222 SELMT
-227 ALQPAFAHI
+227 ALQPAFAQI

-274 SFGISSLK
+274 SFGISTLK

-316 AMTAAA
+316 AMIAAA
-322 RNDGG
+322 NNDGG

-334 MNMATQAGGVNASQL
+334 MNMAAQAGGVNAGQL
-349 FQMSE
+349 YQMNE
-354 QNKQAQVS
+354 QNKQAQMA
-362 TQTQASPSNAW
+362 QAAMQNQSAKAPGTW
-373 TCTCGQDNTSKF
+373 TCVCGHDNTGKF
-385 CSNCGTAKTVEEG
+385 CSNCGAAKPAEEG
-398 WTCACG
+398 WTCTCG
-404 TMNKGKFCSE
+404 AVNKGKFCSE
-414 CGAKKPAEALQYA
+414 CGSKKPAGALLYA
-427 CDKCGWQPE
+427 CDKCGWAPE
-436 NPANPPKFCPE
+436 DPANPPKFCPE
-447 CGDIFDDKDLK
+447 CGDVFDEKDVK

>member
-1 MFFSAKIICKYILK
+1 
-15 VGNKMGLLK
+15 MGLLK
-24 AGIGALAGVLEDQWR
+24 AGVGALTGVLEDQWR
-39 EYFYCESLSADVLVA
+39 EYFYCEALSTDVLVT
-54 KGVKRTSKRGSNKGH
+54 KGVKRTSKRGSNKGN

-99 SESGEYVYD
+99 SEAGEYVYD
-108 TSTEPT
+108 TSTEPS
-114 IMYGDDL
+114 IMYGSDL
-121 SSNITE
+121 SHGIME

-133 KRFTFGGEPGKDQ
+133 KRFTFGGEPAKDQ

-187 GEYSYKIVDPLLFYT
+187 GEYSYRIIDPLLFYT

-207 VESEYTRDAIDSQLK
+207 VEREYTREAIDSQLK
-222 TELMT
+222 SELMT
-227 ALQPAFAHI
+227 ALQPAFAQI

-274 SFGISSLK
+274 SFGISTLK

-316 AMTAAA
+316 AMIAAA
-322 RNDGG
+322 NNDGG

-334 MNMATQAGGVNASQL
+334 MNMAAQAGGVNAGQL
-349 FQMSE
+349 YQMNE
-354 QNKQAQVS
+354 QNKQAQMA
-362 TQTQASPSNAW
+362 QAAMQNQSAKASGTW
-373 TCTCGQDNTSKF
+373 TCACGHDNTGKF
-385 CSNCGTAKTVEEG
+385 CSNCGAAKPAEEG
-398 WTCACG
+398 WTCTCG
-404 TMNKGKFCSE
+404 AVNKGKFCSE
-414 CGAKKPAEALQYA
+414 CGSKKPAGALLYA
-427 CDKCGWQPE
+427 CDKCGWAPE
-436 NPANPPKFCPE
+436 DPANPPKFCPE
-447 CGDIFDDKDLK
+447 CGDVFDEKDVK

>member
-1 MFFSAKIICKYILK
+1 MK
-15 VGNKMGLLK
+15 VGIFMGLLK
-24 AGIGALAGVLEDQWR
+24 AGVGALTGVLEDQWR
-39 EYFYCESLSADVLVA
+39 EYFYCEALSSDVLVT
-54 KGVKRTSKRGSNKGH
+54 KGVKRTSKRGSNKGN
-69 DNIISNGSIIAINEG
+69 DNIISNGSIIAVNEG

-99 SESGEYVYD
+99 SEAGEYVYD
-108 TSTEPT
+108 TSTEPS
-114 IMYGDDL
+114 IMYGSDL
-121 SSNITE
+121 SQGIIE

-133 KRFTFGGEPGKDQ
+133 KRFTFGGEPAKDQ

-187 GEYSYKIVDPLLFYT
+187 GEYSYRIIDPLLFYT

-207 VESEYTRDAIDSQLK
+207 VEREFTREAIDSQLK
-222 TELMT
+222 SELMT
-227 ALQPAFAHI
+227 ALQPAFAQI

-274 SFGISSLK
+274 SFGISTLK

-316 AMTAAA
+316 AMIAAA
-322 RNDGG
+322 NNDGG

-334 MNMATQAGGVNASQL
+334 MNMAAQAGAVNAGQL
-349 FQMSE
+349 YQMNE
-354 QNKQAQVS
+354 QNKQAQMA
-362 TQTQASPSNAW
+362 QAALQYQSAKAPGTW
-373 TCTCGQDNTSKF
+373 TCACGHDNTGKF
-385 CSNCGTAKTVEEG
+385 CSNCGAAKPVEEG
-398 WTCACG
+398 WTCTCG
-404 TMNKGKFCSE
+404 AVNKGKFCSE
-414 CGAKKPAEALQYA
+414 CGSKKPAGALLYA
-427 CDKCGWQPE
+427 CDKCGWAPE
-436 NPANPPKFCPE
+436 DPANPPKFCPE
-447 CGDIFDDKDLK
+447 CGDVFDEKDVK